1 MLSIATLG
9 ENAGVE
15 KQESEGGG
23 HAEEEAAEVQA
34 RVDGAGVTDARAE
47 KDRVGQD
54 GESKPS
60 EDQNFGVER
69 VPAPTGRTHGQE
81 SKHGGAQRDDSGGG
95 DGVAA
100 RKAHIGVHEQKQE
113 GDRIFRH
120 HDDGNESAVARVR
133 LAEEVCFGKEDHRDE
148 RVRERGDAQRD
159 AEKMSARA
167 GSGGVLRR
175 AV

>member
-1 MLSIATLG
+1 M
-9 ENAGVE
+9 
-15 KQESEGGG
+15 
-23 HAEEEAAEVQA
+23 QA
-34 RVDGAGVTDARAE
+34 RVDGASVTDARAE
-47 KDRVGQD
+47 KDGVGQD
-54 GESKPS
+54 GENKPS
-60 EDQNFGVER
+60 EDENFGVER
-69 VPAPTGRTHGQE
+69 VPAPTGRTHDQE
-81 SKHGGAQRDDSGGG
+81 SKYGGAQRDDSGGS

-100 RKAHIGVHEQKQE
+100 RKAHIGMQEKKQE
-113 GDRIFRH
+113 GNRILRH
-120 HDDGNESAVARVR
+120 HDDGDQSAVAGVR